1 LYEILYELYEG
12 EGETRTEREI
22 VEAVARRRV
31 ELVRQHRAHL
41 ARLYRI
47 SHTLARGIEY
57 YLSGCMGVSA
67 HDVCGIDILP
77 WLGLRGWIPSSNS
90 LH

>member
-1 LYEILYELYEG
+1 MGCCTRG
-12 EGETRTEREI
+12 EGEACTEACAERDI

-47 SHTLARGIEY
+47 SHTLAKGIEC
-57 YLSGCMGVSA
+57 YLSGCMGVPA
-67 HDVCGIDILP
+67 HNVCGIDVLP
-77 WLGLRGWIPSSNS
+77 WLGLREWIPSSNS